1 MEKDVRNGYVTTET
15 HKGITTIE
23 FFHPQSNALPHRI
36 LESLANEI
44 HAAGSDPDTT
54 VIVLRAGGDRTFCAG
69 AAFDELAE
77 INSAEKGFEF
87 FSGFANVINAMR
99 KCPKLIIGRIH
110 GRCVGGG
117 VGLAAAVDYAIAH
130 ESAEIKLSELTIG
143 IGPFVIGPVV
153 SRKIGKS
160 GFAQLAID
168 AATWRNGDWARRRG
182 LFAELHPTTEG
193 MDESIFRL
201 SHQLAHSSPEAMK
214 ELKKMIW
221 EGTDDWDDLLFNRAE
236 VSGRLVLS
244 RFAKEALEKHKS
256 NA

>member
-99 KCPKLIIGRIH
+99 KCPKMIIGRIH
-110 GRCVGGG
+110 GKCVGGG
-117 VGLAAAVDYAIAH
+117 VGLAAAMDYAIAL
-130 ESAEIKLSELTIG
+130 EGAEIKLSELAIG
-143 IGPFVIGPVV
+143 IGPFVVGPAIQ
-153 SRKIGKS
+153 RKLGLS
-160 GFAQLAID
+160 AFSQLAID
-168 AATWRNGDWARRRG
+168 AGMWRNGDWARRKG
-182 LFAELHPTTEG
+182 LYAELHPSLES
-193 MDESIFRL
+193 MDESIRRL
-201 SHQLAHSSPEAMK
+201 SNQLAH
-214 ELKKMIW
+214 
-221 EGTDDWDDLLFNRAE
+221 
-236 VSGRLVLS
+236 
-244 RFAKEALEKHKS
+244 
-256 NA
+256 